1 MTDYHEPPEN
11 MSEQDRDFV
20 RALRSLIEEIEAVD
34 WYQQRIASSGDEE
47 LLTILSHN
55 RNEEMEHACMTLEWL
70 RRNMPGWDEK
80 LRLYLERNDFT
91 FVIISESIGRHVLI
105 RAGIFRGNTPRP
117 FQSASGDDFAPLIS
131 GRATA

>member
-80 LRLYLERNDFT
+80 LRLYLFT
-91 FVIISESIGRHVLI
+91 EGDIASIGEEPQSSAAASPGQGL
-105 RAGIFRGNTPRP
+105 GIGDPRRP
-117 FQSASGDDFAPLIS
+117 
-131 GRATA
+131 